1 MNLRQVT
8 HMDNTTF
15 RELADSVFLK
25 IKDLDLSQLSEDI
38 AYQIVIGYIK
48 PACVQFQSCSN
59 QDLFDRDDELQQF
72 GFHLT
77 DENFELLSNY
87 MIISWLDSQILT
99 TNMLK
104 SRLSPTDFKSLN
116 LHNQLSKVMELRTTL
131 KSENDQLAINKSY
144 KDSKLFD
151 LVTNRKKVR

>member
-1 MNLRQVT
+1 MA
-8 HMDNTTF
+8 NTTY

-25 IKDLDLSQLSEDI
+25 IKDLDLAQLSEDI

-48 PACVQFQSCSN
+48 PACVKFQSCNN

-72 GFHLT
+72 GFRLT
-77 DENFELLSNY
+77 NENFELLSNY
-87 MIISWLDSQILT
+87 MVISWLDSQILT

-104 SRLSPTDFKSLN
+104 SRLSSSDFHSLN
-116 LHNQLSKVMELRTTL
+116 LHNQLSKVIELRNTL

-144 KDSKLFD
+144 KNSKLFEI
-151 LVTNRKKVR
+151 VSNRKKV

>member
-1 MNLRQVT
+1 MA
-8 HMDNTTF
+8 NTTF

-25 IKDLDLSQLSEDI
+25 IKDLDLAQLSEDI

-48 PACVQFQSCSN
+48 PACVKFQSCNN

-77 DENFELLSNY
+77 DVNFELLSNY
-87 MIISWLDSQILT
+87 MVISWLDSQILS

-104 SRLSPTDFKSLN
+104 SRLSSSDFHSLN
-116 LHNQLSKVMELRTTL
+116 LHNQLSKAMELRTML

-151 LVTNRKKVR
+151 LVTNRKKV